1 MFTRKDLD
9 QVVLD
14 VEFVLISVVQ
24 GVALSTLATAA
35 APMLHAPSALT
46 LAFLVSGFLFVLS
59 FWSVAIIHALSFVI
73 WPMDLGHYFFY
84 FGLAL
89 LECLTFSQMER
100 PVEWFGYSFASFALT
115 AVLYVYDYRLIRGRR
130 GAFATTPARRALYEH
145 IVKHQRFEMSLLV
158 PAGVGFNLAA
168 FLAVRAR
175 PALALPFALAQLA
188 LTLAFVLNFT
198 RTFAQRRARISD
210 AIAPAVEPAD

>member
-1 MFTRKDLD
+1 MPRMFARRDLD
-9 QVVLD
+9 QIVLD

-24 GVALSTLATAA
+24 GVALTTLATEA
-35 APMLHAPSALT
+35 APMLHAPTALT
-46 LAFLVSGFLFVLS
+46 LAFLASGFLFVLS

-100 PVEWFGYSFASFALT
+100 PVEWFGYSCASFALT
-115 AVLYVYDYRLIRGRR
+115 AALYVYDFRLIVGRR
-130 GAFATTPARRALYEH
+130 AAFAGTPERRALYEH
-145 IVKHQRFEMSLLV
+145 IVKHQKFEMSLLV
-158 PAGVGFNLAA
+158 PAGVVFNAVA
-168 FLAVRAR
+168 FAVVRAR
-175 PALALPFALAQLA
+175 PGLAQPFALAQLA

-198 RTFAQRRARISD
+198 HTFGQRRERITA
-210 AIAPAVEPAD
+210 AIEAAAE